1 MTLTIA
7 LEMDAVRHAKLRLVT
22 PAQAVT
28 KWVEMSV
35 MKSVVTGLTF
45 ITSLA
50 MMATFSTTMGKS

>member
-1 MTLTIA
+1 
-7 LEMDAVRHAKLRLVT
+7 MDAVRHAKLRLVT
-22 PAQAVT
+22 PAQAAT

-35 MKSVVTGLTF
+35 MKSVVTGSTF

>member
-1 MTLTIA
+1 MILTIA

-35 MKSVVTGLTF
+35 TF
-45 ITSLA
+45 ITSLV